1 MGPLAKLHGR
11 LVAGARSGLE
21 REGQAP
27 ELHER
32 DAASILA
39 MAGAARARGLWL
51 RPFLGACGRGL
62 MVAAGAKVRHA
73 HRVRLGS
80 QVKLEAGCEV
90 HGLAAAGVVLG
101 DRVTVGRGAS
111 IRPSGYYG
119 TDLGAGLQVG
129 DRTAIG
135 PFSWIGASGSV
146 SIGSDVLLGPRVVI
160 LPENHVFTDTE
171 RPIAAQ
177 GVERAAVRIEDNCWL
192 GADVKVL
199 AGVTIHT
206 GCIVAA
212 GAVVRQD
219 LPPYTIA
226 AGVPARVVRHR
237 APSRSQGEAA

>member
-1 MGPLAKLHGR
+1 MGPLAKLHRR
-11 LVAGARSGLE
+11 LVTGARADLE
-21 REGQAP
+21 RVEERP

-32 DAASILA
+32 DAAAILTRA
-39 MAGAARARGLWL
+39 ACARARGLWL
-51 RPFLGACGRGL
+51 RPWLGTCGSGL
-62 MVAAGAKVRHA
+62 LVASGAKVHHA
-73 HRVRLGS
+73 HRVSLGS
-80 QVKLEAGCEV
+80 HVKLEAGCEV
-90 HGLAAAGVVLG
+90 HGLAADGVVLG
-101 DRVTVGRGAS
+101 NHVTVGRGAS

-119 TDLGAGLQVG
+119 TDLGEGLRVG

-135 PFSWIGASGSV
+135 PFAWIGASGPV
-146 SIGSDVLLGPRVVI
+146 SIGSDVLFGPRVVI
-160 LPENHVFTDTE
+160 LPENHVFEDTQ

-177 GVERAAVRIEDNCWL
+177 GVERKGVRIEDDCWL

-237 APSRSQGEAA
+237 APSPSEGEAA